1 MPDNDEDV
9 AQHESWQI
17 GVFFGFITSCIAA
30 ISKLAIRKSWLMV
43 QQESKSRTAV
53 SPRTRVASKSMRW
66 AGILGLSALN
76 PIFDLLAM
84 SYANPSLLAPFSGLA
99 LAWIVLLSEQLL
111 GEPPHRIQVIASALI
126 GLGLA
131 LTMAYGDHS
140 NHGDVTLEDVVRA
153 K

>member
-1 MPDNDEDV
+1 MPDNDEDG
-9 AQHESWQI
+9 AHESWQI

-43 QQESKSRTAV
+43 QQENKRTAV
-53 SPRTRVASKSMRW
+53 SPRTLVASKSMRW
-66 AGILGLSALN
+66 AGILGMSALN

-140 NHGDVTLEDVVRA
+140 NHDDVTLEDVVRS